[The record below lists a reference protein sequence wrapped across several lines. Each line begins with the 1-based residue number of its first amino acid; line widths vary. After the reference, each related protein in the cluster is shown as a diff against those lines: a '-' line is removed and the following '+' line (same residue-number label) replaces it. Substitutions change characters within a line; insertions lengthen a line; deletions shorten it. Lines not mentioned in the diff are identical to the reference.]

1 MNDVER
7 LKKEKGGL
15 EVWGDVQRIASEGY
29 SSISADDMF
38 RLRWLGLYEQKP
50 KDGYFMLRIKVPG
63 GQLSQQQLLAVAEV
77 TRDYARDIADIT
89 TRQNFQF
96 HWIEPKDFPAIF
108 AKFSAVGIST
118 IGACGDIP
126 RNVTGCPVA
135 GLAQSEIFDAQPY
148 AQLVHEFFLGNPDF
162 ADLPRKY
169 KISITGCCEHCS
181 QPEINDIAATA
192 VLRDGEKGFHIR
204 VGGGLSTRPYLAQ
217 KLNFFIPAEKL
228 VDAFRAVTEV
238 YRDSGY
244 RENRKKARI
253 KFLVADWG
261 VEKYEQEVLKRL
273 SWTPDPAVEWPE
285 PDNNFRDHI
294 GVFPQKQ
301 DGLSWV
307 GAVVLTGRMTSEQL
321 FEVARLAQD
330 FGTGEVRTTNQQ
342 NLLIPNI
349 PHEKVRA
356 VVEGLEALGFPVNAS
371 PIRRA
376 AVSCTGSEFCNLALT
391 ETKRL
396 MWKIVNHLDKT
407 VALDEP
413 LRINLNGC
421 PNGCGQHHIGDIG
434 LQGCV
439 VKLPEGEKVDGY
451 DISLGGR
458 LGRNAQFV
466 RPIWRKV
473 PATDIAVALE
483 NLLNGYLNTRDDD
496 EDFGTFVD
504 RSSDEELAGLMKT
517 NFVEAADDGA

>member
-7 LKKEKGGL
+7 IKKEKGGL
-15 EVWGDVQRIASEGY
+15 EVWNDLQRIATEGY
-29 SSISADDMF
+29 AGIDADDMF

-63 GQLSQQQLLAVAEV
+63 GQLTYEQLIAVAEV
-77 TRDYARDIADIT
+77 TRDYARNIADIT

-96 HWIEPKDFPAIF
+96 HWMAPADFRAIF
-108 AKFSAVGIST
+108 DIFSAVGIST
-118 IGACGDIP
+118 LGACGDIP

-135 GLAQSEIFDAQPY
+135 GLDPNETFDAQPY
-148 AQLVHEFFLGNPDF
+148 AQAIHEYFLGNPEF

-192 VLRDGEKGFHIR
+192 VIKNGEKGFHLR
-204 VGGGLSTRPYLAQ
+204 VGGGLSTRPFLAQ
-217 KLNFFIPAEKL
+217 KLNFFIPADKL

-261 VEKYEQEVLKRL
+261 AAKYEEEVLKRL
-273 SWTPDPAVEWPE
+273 SWVPEPALTETEWPE
-285 PDNNFRDHI
+285 PTNNFRDHV
-294 GVFPQKQ
+294 GVHAQSQP
-301 DGLSWV
+301 GLFWV
-307 GAVVLTGRMTSEQL
+307 GANVLTGRMNSEQL
-321 FEVARLAQD
+321 FEVARLAKE
-330 FGTGEVRTTNQQ
+330 FGTGDTRTTNQQ

-349 PHEKVRA
+349 KEADVPE
-356 VVEGLEALGFPVNAS
+356 VVAALEAIGFPVAAS

-376 AVSCTGSEFCNLALT
+376 AVACTGSEFCNLALT
-391 ETKRL
+391 ETKNL
-396 MWKIVNHLDKT
+396 MWQIVRHLDKT
-407 VALDEP
+407 VLLDEP

-439 VKLPEGEKVDGY
+439 VKLPGGDKVDGY

-458 LGRNAQFV
+458 LGRDAKFV

-473 PATDIAVALE
+473 PATDIPLALE
-483 NLLNGYLNTRDDD
+483 NLLNGYLNERADD
-496 EDFGTFVD
+496 EDFPSFVD
-504 RSSDEELAGLMKT
+504 RASDEELGALMRT
-517 NFVEAADDGA
+517 AFVEAA